1 MSRVCVPAG
10 DERHCGDRGPAR
22 QARLAHPKGLAIAA
36 DLTMYIADGT
46 NIRMVDPEGVIHTLI
61 GHHGHKTRW
70 RPLPC
75 SGGLPAGQVELQWPT
90 GLALSPL
97 DGSLHI
103 LDDHVVLQVTGDGSV
118 RVRAGTPL
126 HCPTAEDKRI
136 IGKWIF
142 R

>member
-1 MSRVCVPAG
+1 M
-10 DERHCGDRGPAR
+10 
-22 QARLAHPKGLAIAA
+22 ARLAHPKGLAIAA
-36 DLTMYIADGT
+36 DRTMYIADGT
-46 NIRMVDPEGVIHTLI
+46 NIRMVDPAGIIHTLI

-75 SGGLPAGQVELQWPT
+75 RGGLPASQVELQWPT

-126 HCPTAEDKRI
+126 HCPASQDRPPVGELPASPLVVPRDTPR
-136 IGKWIF
+136 GSHSF
-142 R
+142 RS